1 MDLQAKLTKAVEQG
15 HESEVEKLLQ
25 QGAKPNA
32 ELVGKATGEWYN
44 PNIARAL
51 IEDGNFDINDRGQ
64 RLTMTGKNLNSY
76 IENAAVRGDLA
87 LLAFLLQLPNANYAT
102 NELERVGDMVTKRYA
117 SIISMLNKAKDKVT
131 EEDYYFDRD

>member
-32 ELVGKATGEWYN
+32 ELVGNATGEWYN

-64 RLTMTGKNLNSY
+64 CLTMTGKNLNSY

-102 NELERVGDMVTKRYA
+102 NELERVRNMVTERYN
-117 SIISMLNKAKDKVT
+117 SIIAMLAKAEDKAT
-131 EEDYYFDRD
+131 EDDYYFDRD

>member
-32 ELVGKATGEWYN
+32 KLVGNATGEWYN

-87 LLAFLLQLPNANYAT
+87 LLAFLLQLPNADYAT
-102 NELERVGDMVTKRYA
+102 NELERVRNMVTERYN
-117 SIISMLNKAKDKVT
+117 SIIAMLAKAKDKAT

>member
-1 MDLQAKLTKAVEQG
+1 MDLQGKLTKAVEQG

-64 RLTMTGKNLNSY
+64 SRTMTGKNLNSY
-76 IENAAVRGDLA
+76 IEDAAVRGDLG
-87 LLAFLLQLPNANYAT
+87 LLAFLLQRPNADYAT
-102 NELERVGDMVTKRYA
+102 NELERVRNMVTERYN
-117 SIISMLNKAKDKVT
+117 SIMAMLAKAEDKAT
-131 EEDYYFDRD
+131 EDDYYFDRD